1 MTQNREGRHEVLHE
15 PKWRFPIPRN
25 HTYAIVVLS
34 IVTLLG
40 ALILPAPQD
49 LEQRRNQWV
58 SVGRVP
64 DNHQWVQNIIYS
76 NDPNAT
82 ESIDDE
88 TISDEELLK
97 EEDPVVVDTSVE
109 PSIDIH
115 EKEES
120 KSEEDSTP
128 ATEIA
133 SAENEELSPPT
144 DDQKEISTPTEPVI
158 AKEDTSTKKE
168 EIKDQIKDEKEATKE
183 KKEIQLASHENKA
196 NTELYKKFED
206 IAAEFSTDWYEQN
219 VLNGDNIFKIFTTL
233 NLSYDNIAYL
243 ERTPKYG
250 KTIKNLH
257 PGDKLYF
264 MLNEK
269 NNIIEFIKPHGKNKQ
284 IHFVRTKN
292 DTFIAKVEDLNSH
305 LVNGETGEESL
316 TAKSTENLIETI
328 TAREAAEKKIKEME
342 KERDQK
348 ILAKTSQEDTK
359 KEEQKPKIINDVL
372 TFKIKSGQ
380 NLISAATD
388 NGLTTQEAY
397 ILNKVYRG
405 RLNLKRLQPGDQIKV
420 LFDDA
425 DKKEKRVINA
435 ISIKSKVQGEFNT
448 FMNLKDK
455 KFYDENGS
463 YTRKIYSF
471 NRHPIKGNVRITS
484 NFNPHRRHPITRKI
498 RPHNGTDYG
507 VKTGTPIYAPA
518 DGVVIKST
526 YQRAAGNYIVIQH
539 RGSYSTV
546 YMHLSKRLVKVGEKV
561 KQNQRIALSGNT
573 GRSTGPHLHYE
584 LRINNKPVNAMKVT
598 LPSGQQPTVERANTN
613 LDKKFKQQI
622 AFYKKKLNIK

>member
-49 LEQRRNQWV
+49 LEQKRNQWV

-97 EEDPVVVDTSVE
+97 DEDPIIADAFVE
-109 PSIDIH
+109 PTTDIQ

-120 KSEEDSTP
+120 KTEDISTP
-128 ATEIA
+128 TQEIA
-133 SAENEELSPPT
+133 STEKDIPSSSAEAP
-144 DDQKEISTPTEPVI
+144 KEISTPTETVI
-158 AKEDTSTKKE
+158 AKEDTSVKNEESKE
-168 EIKDQIKDEKEATKE
+168 QAKDEKVEE
-183 KKEIQLASHENKA
+183 KKEIQIASNENKA

-243 ERTPKYG
+243 EKTPKYG

-305 LVNGETGEESL
+305 LINGETGAESL
-316 TAKSTENLIETI
+316 TAKSTENLTESIS
-328 TAREAAEKKIKEME
+328 AREAAEKKLKEME

-348 ILAKTSQEDTK
+348 LQAHAPQEDIK
-359 KEEQKPKIINDVL
+359 KEDQKPKIINDVL

-397 ILNKVYRG
+397 ILNKVYKG

-425 DKKEKRVINA
+425 DKKDKRVINA

-471 NRHPIKGNVRITS
+471 NRHPIKGNIRITS

-526 YQRAAGNYIVIQH
+526 YQRAAGKYLVIQH

-546 YMHLSKRLVKVGEKV
+546 YMHLSKLLVKAGEKV

-598 LPSGQQPTVERANTN
+598 LPSSKTPAVEKANTN

>member
-49 LEQRRNQWV
+49 LEQKRNQWV

-97 EEDPVVVDTSVE
+97 DEDPIIADAFVE
-109 PSIDIH
+109 PTTDIQ

-120 KSEEDSTP
+120 KTEDISTP
-128 ATEIA
+128 TQEIA
-133 SAENEELSPPT
+133 STEKDIPSSSAEAP
-144 DDQKEISTPTEPVI
+144 KEISTPTETVI
-158 AKEDTSTKKE
+158 AKEDTSVKKE
-168 EIKDQIKDEKEATKE
+168 EPKEQAKDEKVEE
-183 KKEIQLASHENKA
+183 KKEIQIASNENKA

-243 ERTPKYG
+243 EKTPKYG

-305 LVNGETGEESL
+305 LINGETGAESL
-316 TAKSTENLIETI
+316 TAKSTENLTETI
-328 TAREAAEKKIKEME
+328 SAREAAEKKIKEME

-348 ILAKTSQEDTK
+348 LQAHAPQEDIK
-359 KEEQKPKIINDVL
+359 KDDQKPKIINDVL

-397 ILNKVYRG
+397 ILNKVYKG

-425 DKKEKRVINA
+425 DKKDKRVINA

-471 NRHPIKGNVRITS
+471 NRHPIKGNIRITS

-526 YQRAAGNYIVIQH
+526 YQRAAGKYLVIQH

-546 YMHLSKRLVKVGEKV
+546 YMHLSKLLVKAGEKV

-598 LPSGQQPTVERANTN
+598 LPSSKTPAVEKANTN

>member
-49 LEQRRNQWV
+49 LEQKRNQWV

-97 EEDPVVVDTSVE
+97 DEDPIIADAFVE
-109 PSIDIH
+109 PTTDIQ

-120 KSEEDSTP
+120 KTEDISTP
-128 ATEIA
+128 TQEIA
-133 SAENEELSPPT
+133 STEKDIPSSSAEAP
-144 DDQKEISTPTEPVI
+144 KEISTPTETVI
-158 AKEDTSTKKE
+158 AKEDTSVKKE
-168 EIKDQIKDEKEATKE
+168 ESKEQAKDEKVEE
-183 KKEIQLASHENKA
+183 KKEIQIASNENKA

-206 IAAEFSTDWYEQN
+206 IAAEFNTDWYEQN

-243 ERTPKYG
+243 EKTPKYG

-305 LVNGETGEESL
+305 LINGETGAESL
-316 TAKSTENLIETI
+316 TAKSTENLTETI
-328 TAREAAEKKIKEME
+328 SAREAAEKKIKEME

-348 ILAKTSQEDTK
+348 LQAHAPQEDIK
-359 KEEQKPKIINDVL
+359 KEDQKPKIINDVL

-397 ILNKVYRG
+397 ILNKVYKG

-425 DKKEKRVINA
+425 DKKDKRVINA
-435 ISIKSKVQGEFNT
+435 ISIQSKVQGEFNT

-471 NRHPIKGNVRITS
+471 NRHPIKGNIRITS

-526 YQRAAGNYIVIQH
+526 YQRAAGKYLVIQH

-546 YMHLSKRLVKVGEKV
+546 YMHLSKLLVKAGEKV

-598 LPSGQQPTVERANTN
+598 LPSSKTPAVEKANTN

>member
-49 LEQRRNQWV
+49 LEQKRNQWV

-97 EEDPVVVDTSVE
+97 DEDPIIADAFVE
-109 PSIDIH
+109 PTTDIQ

-120 KSEEDSTP
+120 KTEDISTP
-128 ATEIA
+128 TQEIA
-133 SAENEELSPPT
+133 STEKDIPSSSAEAP
-144 DDQKEISTPTEPVI
+144 KEISTPTETVI
-158 AKEDTSTKKE
+158 AKEDTSVKNEESKE
-168 EIKDQIKDEKEATKE
+168 QAKDEKVEE
-183 KKEIQLASHENKA
+183 KKEIQIASNENKA

-243 ERTPKYG
+243 EKTPKYG

-305 LVNGETGEESL
+305 LINGETGAESL
-316 TAKSTENLIETI
+316 TAKSTENLTETI
-328 TAREAAEKKIKEME
+328 SAREAAEKKIKEME

-348 ILAKTSQEDTK
+348 LQAHAPQEDIK
-359 KEEQKPKIINDVL
+359 KDDQKPKIINDVL

-397 ILNKVYRG
+397 ILNKVYKG

-425 DKKEKRVINA
+425 DKKDKRVINA
-435 ISIKSKVQGEFNT
+435 ISIQSKVQGEFNT

-471 NRHPIKGNVRITS
+471 NRHPIKGNIRITS

-526 YQRAAGNYIVIQH
+526 YQRAAGKYLVIQH

-546 YMHLSKRLVKVGEKV
+546 YMHLSKLLVKAGEKV

-598 LPSGQQPTVERANTN
+598 LPSSKTPAVEKANTN

>member
-49 LEQRRNQWV
+49 LEQKRNQWV

-97 EEDPVVVDTSVE
+97 DEDPIIADAFVE
-109 PSIDIH
+109 PTTDIQ

-120 KSEEDSTP
+120 KTEDISTP
-128 ATEIA
+128 TQEIA
-133 SAENEELSPPT
+133 STEKDIPSSSAEAP
-144 DDQKEISTPTEPVI
+144 KEISTPTETVI
-158 AKEDTSTKKE
+158 AKEDTSVKKE
-168 EIKDQIKDEKEATKE
+168 ESKEQAKDEKVEE
-183 KKEIQLASHENKA
+183 KKEIQIASNENKA

-206 IAAEFSTDWYEQN
+206 IAAEFNTDWYEQN

-243 ERTPKYG
+243 EKTPKYG

-305 LVNGETGEESL
+305 LINGETGAESL
-316 TAKSTENLIETI
+316 TAKSTENLTETI
-328 TAREAAEKKIKEME
+328 SAREAAEKKIKEME

-348 ILAKTSQEDTK
+348 LQAHAPQEDIK
-359 KEEQKPKIINDVL
+359 KDDQKPKIINDVL

-397 ILNKVYRG
+397 ILNKVYKG

-425 DKKEKRVINA
+425 DKKDKRVINA

-471 NRHPIKGNVRITS
+471 NRHPIKGNIRITS

-526 YQRAAGNYIVIQH
+526 YQRAAGKYLVIQH

-546 YMHLSKRLVKVGEKV
+546 YMHLSKLLVKAGEKV

-598 LPSGQQPTVERANTN
+598 LPSSKTPAVEKANTN

>member
-49 LEQRRNQWV
+49 LEQKRNQWV

-97 EEDPVVVDTSVE
+97 DEDPIIADAFVE
-109 PSIDIH
+109 PTTDIQ

-120 KSEEDSTP
+120 KTEDISTP
-128 ATEIA
+128 TQEIA
-133 SAENEELSPPT
+133 STEKDIPSSSAEAP
-144 DDQKEISTPTEPVI
+144 KEISTPTETVI
-158 AKEDTSTKKE
+158 AKEDTSVKNEESKE
-168 EIKDQIKDEKEATKE
+168 QAKDEKVEE
-183 KKEIQLASHENKA
+183 KKEIQIASNENKA

-243 ERTPKYG
+243 EKTPKYG

-305 LVNGETGEESL
+305 LINGETGAESL
-316 TAKSTENLIETI
+316 TAKSTENLTETI
-328 TAREAAEKKIKEME
+328 SAREAAEKKIKEME

-348 ILAKTSQEDTK
+348 LQAHAPQEDIK
-359 KEEQKPKIINDVL
+359 KDDQKPKIINDVL

-397 ILNKVYRG
+397 ILNKVYKG

-425 DKKEKRVINA
+425 DKKDKRVINA

-471 NRHPIKGNVRITS
+471 NRHPIKGNIRITS

-526 YQRAAGNYIVIQH
+526 YQRAAGKYLVIQH

-546 YMHLSKRLVKVGEKV
+546 YMHLSKLLVKAGEKV

-598 LPSGQQPTVERANTN
+598 LPSSKTPAVEKANTN

>member
-49 LEQRRNQWV
+49 LEQKRNQWV

-97 EEDPVVVDTSVE
+97 DEDPIIADAFVE
-109 PSIDIH
+109 PTTDIQ

-120 KSEEDSTP
+120 KTEDISTP
-128 ATEIA
+128 TQEIA
-133 SAENEELSPPT
+133 STEKDIPSSSAEAP
-144 DDQKEISTPTEPVI
+144 KEISTPTETVI
-158 AKEDTSTKKE
+158 AKEDTSVKKE
-168 EIKDQIKDEKEATKE
+168 ESKEQAKDEKVEE
-183 KKEIQLASHENKA
+183 KKEIQIASNENKA

-206 IAAEFSTDWYEQN
+206 IAAEFNTDWYEQN

-243 ERTPKYG
+243 EKTPKYG

-305 LVNGETGEESL
+305 LINGETGAESL
-316 TAKSTENLIETI
+316 TAKSTENLTETI
-328 TAREAAEKKIKEME
+328 SAREAAEKKIKEME

-348 ILAKTSQEDTK
+348 LQAHAPQEDIK
-359 KEEQKPKIINDVL
+359 KEDQKPKIINDVL

-397 ILNKVYRG
+397 ILNKVYKG

-425 DKKEKRVINA
+425 DKKDKRVINA

-471 NRHPIKGNVRITS
+471 NRHPIKGNIRITS

-526 YQRAAGNYIVIQH
+526 YQRAAGKYLVIQH

-546 YMHLSKRLVKVGEKV
+546 YMHLSKLLVKAGEKV

-598 LPSGQQPTVERANTN
+598 LPSSKTPAVEKANTN

>member
-49 LEQRRNQWV
+49 LEQKRNQWV

-97 EEDPVVVDTSVE
+97 DEDPIIADAFVE
-109 PSIDIH
+109 PTTDIQ

-120 KSEEDSTP
+120 KTEDISTP
-128 ATEIA
+128 TQEIA
-133 SAENEELSPPT
+133 STEKDIPSSSAEAP
-144 DDQKEISTPTEPVI
+144 KEISTPTETVI
-158 AKEDTSTKKE
+158 AKEDTSVKNEESKE
-168 EIKDQIKDEKEATKE
+168 QAKDEKVEE
-183 KKEIQLASHENKA
+183 KKEIQIASNENKA

-243 ERTPKYG
+243 EKTPKYG

-305 LVNGETGEESL
+305 LINGETGAESL
-316 TAKSTENLIETI
+316 TAKSTENLTETI
-328 TAREAAEKKIKEME
+328 SAREAAEKKLKEME

-348 ILAKTSQEDTK
+348 LQAHAPQEDIK
-359 KEEQKPKIINDVL
+359 KDDQKPKIINDVL

-397 ILNKVYRG
+397 ILNKVYKG

-425 DKKEKRVINA
+425 DKKDKRVINA

-471 NRHPIKGNVRITS
+471 NRHPIKGNIRITS

-526 YQRAAGNYIVIQH
+526 YQRAAGKYLVIQH

-546 YMHLSKRLVKVGEKV
+546 YMHLSKLLVKAGEKV

-598 LPSGQQPTVERANTN
+598 LPSSKTPAVEKANTN

>member
-49 LEQRRNQWV
+49 LEQKRNQWV

-97 EEDPVVVDTSVE
+97 DEDPIIADAFVE
-109 PSIDIH
+109 PTTDIQ

-120 KSEEDSTP
+120 KTEDISTP
-128 ATEIA
+128 TQEIA
-133 SAENEELSPPT
+133 STEKDIPSSSAEAP
-144 DDQKEISTPTEPVI
+144 KEISTPTETVI
-158 AKEDTSTKKE
+158 AKEDTSVKKE
-168 EIKDQIKDEKEATKE
+168 EPKEQAKDEKVEE
-183 KKEIQLASHENKA
+183 KKEIQIASNENKA

-243 ERTPKYG
+243 EKTPKYG

-305 LVNGETGEESL
+305 LINGETGAESL
-316 TAKSTENLIETI
+316 TAKSTENLTETI
-328 TAREAAEKKIKEME
+328 SAREAAEKKIKEME

-348 ILAKTSQEDTK
+348 LQAHAPQEDIK
-359 KEEQKPKIINDVL
+359 KDDQKPKIINDVL

-397 ILNKVYRG
+397 ILNKVYKG

-425 DKKEKRVINA
+425 DKKDKRVINA
-435 ISIKSKVQGEFNT
+435 ISIQSKVQGEFNT

-471 NRHPIKGNVRITS
+471 NRHPIKGNIRITS

-526 YQRAAGNYIVIQH
+526 YQRAAGKYLVIQH

-546 YMHLSKRLVKVGEKV
+546 YMHLSKLLVKAGEKV

-598 LPSGQQPTVERANTN
+598 LPSSKTPAVEKANTN

>member
-49 LEQRRNQWV
+49 LEQKRNQWV

-97 EEDPVVVDTSVE
+97 DEDPIIADAFVE
-109 PSIDIH
+109 PTTDIQ

-120 KSEEDSTP
+120 KTEDISTP
-128 ATEIA
+128 TQEIA
-133 SAENEELSPPT
+133 STETDIPSSSAEAP
-144 DDQKEISTPTEPVI
+144 KEISTPTETVI
-158 AKEDTSTKKE
+158 AKEDTSVKNEESKE
-168 EIKDQIKDEKEATKE
+168 QAKDEKVEE
-183 KKEIQLASHENKA
+183 KKEIQIASNENKA

-243 ERTPKYG
+243 EKTPKYG

-305 LVNGETGEESL
+305 LINGETGAESL
-316 TAKSTENLIETI
+316 TAKSTENLTETI
-328 TAREAAEKKIKEME
+328 SAREAAEKKIKEME

-348 ILAKTSQEDTK
+348 LQAHAPQEDIK
-359 KEEQKPKIINDVL
+359 KDDQKPKIINDVL

-397 ILNKVYRG
+397 ILNKVYKG

-425 DKKEKRVINA
+425 DKKDKRVINA

-448 FMNLKDK
+448 FMNLKEK
-455 KFYDENGS
+455 KF
-463 YTRKIYSF
+463 
-471 NRHPIKGNVRITS
+471 
-484 NFNPHRRHPITRKI
+484 
-498 RPHNGTDYG
+498 
-507 VKTGTPIYAPA
+507 
-518 DGVVIKST
+518 
-526 YQRAAGNYIVIQH
+526 
-539 RGSYSTV
+539 
-546 YMHLSKRLVKVGEKV
+546 
-561 KQNQRIALSGNT
+561 
-573 GRSTGPHLHYE
+573 
-584 LRINNKPVNAMKVT
+584 
-598 LPSGQQPTVERANTN
+598 
-613 LDKKFKQQI
+613 
-622 AFYKKKLNIK
+622 

>member
-49 LEQRRNQWV
+49 LEQKRNQWV

-97 EEDPVVVDTSVE
+97 DEDPIIADAFVE
-109 PSIDIH
+109 PTTDIQ

-120 KSEEDSTP
+120 KTEDISTP
-128 ATEIA
+128 TQEIA
-133 SAENEELSPPT
+133 STEKDIPSSSAEAP
-144 DDQKEISTPTEPVI
+144 KEISTPTETVI
-158 AKEDTSTKKE
+158 AKEDTSAKKE
-168 EIKDQIKDEKEATKE
+168 ETKELAKDEKVEE
-183 KKEIQLASHENKA
+183 KKEIQIASNENKA

-243 ERTPKYG
+243 EKTPKYG

-305 LVNGETGEESL
+305 LINGETGAESL
-316 TAKSTENLIETI
+316 TAKSTENLTETI
-328 TAREAAEKKIKEME
+328 SAREAAEKKIKEME

-348 ILAKTSQEDTK
+348 LQAHAPQEDIK
-359 KEEQKPKIINDVL
+359 KEDQKPKIINDVL

-397 ILNKVYRG
+397 ILNKVYKG

-425 DKKEKRVINA
+425 DKKDKRVINA
-435 ISIKSKVQGEFNT
+435 ISIQSKVQGEFNT

-471 NRHPIKGNVRITS
+471 NRHPIKGNIRITS

-526 YQRAAGNYIVIQH
+526 YQRAAGKYLVIQH

-546 YMHLSKRLVKVGEKV
+546 YMHLSKLLVKAGEKV

-598 LPSGQQPTVERANTN
+598 LPSSKTPAVEKANTN

>member
-49 LEQRRNQWV
+49 LEQKRNQWV

-97 EEDPVVVDTSVE
+97 DEDPIIADAFVE
-109 PSIDIH
+109 PTTDIQ

-120 KSEEDSTP
+120 KTEDISTP
-128 ATEIA
+128 TQEIA
-133 SAENEELSPPT
+133 STETDIPSSSAEAP
-144 DDQKEISTPTEPVI
+144 KEISTPTETVI
-158 AKEDTSTKKE
+158 AKEDTSAKKE
-168 EIKDQIKDEKEATKE
+168 ETKELAKDEKVEE
-183 KKEIQLASHENKA
+183 KKEIQIASNENKA

-243 ERTPKYG
+243 EKTPKYG

-305 LVNGETGEESL
+305 LINGETGAESL
-316 TAKSTENLIETI
+316 TAKSTENLTETI
-328 TAREAAEKKIKEME
+328 SAREAAEKKIKEME

-348 ILAKTSQEDTK
+348 LQAHAPQEDIK
-359 KEEQKPKIINDVL
+359 KEDQKPKIINDVL

-397 ILNKVYRG
+397 ILNKVYKG

-425 DKKEKRVINA
+425 DKKDKRVINA

-471 NRHPIKGNVRITS
+471 NRHPIKGNIRITS

-526 YQRAAGNYIVIQH
+526 YQRAAGKYLVIQH

-546 YMHLSKRLVKVGEKV
+546 YMHLSKLLVKAGEKV

-598 LPSGQQPTVERANTN
+598 LPSSKTPAVEKANTN

>member
-49 LEQRRNQWV
+49 LEQKRNQWV

-97 EEDPVVVDTSVE
+97 DEDPIIADAFVE
-109 PSIDIH
+109 PTTDIQ

-120 KSEEDSTP
+120 KTEDISTP
-128 ATEIA
+128 TQEIA
-133 SAENEELSPPT
+133 STEKDIPSSSAEAP
-144 DDQKEISTPTEPVI
+144 KEISTPTETVI
-158 AKEDTSTKKE
+158 AKEDTSVKKE
-168 EIKDQIKDEKEATKE
+168 ESKEQAKDKKVEE
-183 KKEIQLASHENKA
+183 KKEIQIASNENKA

-243 ERTPKYG
+243 EKTPKYG

-305 LVNGETGEESL
+305 LINGETGAESL
-316 TAKSTENLIETI
+316 TAKSTENLTETI
-328 TAREAAEKKIKEME
+328 SAREAAEKKIKEME

-348 ILAKTSQEDTK
+348 LQAHAPQEDIK
-359 KEEQKPKIINDVL
+359 KDDQKPKIINDVL

-397 ILNKVYRG
+397 ILNKVYKG

-425 DKKEKRVINA
+425 DKKDKRVINA

-471 NRHPIKGNVRITS
+471 NRHPIKGNIRITS

-526 YQRAAGNYIVIQH
+526 YQRAAGKYLVIQH

-546 YMHLSKRLVKVGEKV
+546 YMHLSKLLVRAGEKV

-598 LPSGQQPTVERANTN
+598 LPSSKTPAVEKANTN

>member
-49 LEQRRNQWV
+49 LEQKRNQWV

-97 EEDPVVVDTSVE
+97 DEDPIIADAFVE
-109 PSIDIH
+109 PTTDIQ

-120 KSEEDSTP
+120 KTEDISTP
-128 ATEIA
+128 TQEIA
-133 SAENEELSPPT
+133 STEKDIPSSSAEAP
-144 DDQKEISTPTEPVI
+144 KEISTPTETVI
-158 AKEDTSTKKE
+158 AKEDTSAKKE
-168 EIKDQIKDEKEATKE
+168 ETKELAKDEKVEE
-183 KKEIQLASHENKA
+183 KKEIQIASNENKA

-243 ERTPKYG
+243 EKTPKYG

-305 LVNGETGEESL
+305 LINGETGAESL
-316 TAKSTENLIETI
+316 TAKSTENLTETI
-328 TAREAAEKKIKEME
+328 SAREAAEKKIKEME

-348 ILAKTSQEDTK
+348 LQAHAPQEDIK
-359 KEEQKPKIINDVL
+359 KDDHKPKIINDVL

-397 ILNKVYRG
+397 ILNKVYKG

-425 DKKEKRVINA
+425 DKKDKRVINA
-435 ISIKSKVQGEFNT
+435 ISIQSKVQGEFNT

-471 NRHPIKGNVRITS
+471 NRHPIKGNIRITS
-484 NFNPHRRHPITRKI
+484 NFNPHRRHPITKKI

-526 YQRAAGNYIVIQH
+526 YQRAAGKYLVIQH

-546 YMHLSKRLVKVGEKV
+546 YMHLSKLLVKAGEKV

-598 LPSGQQPTVERANTN
+598 LPSSKTPAVEKANTN

>member
-49 LEQRRNQWV
+49 LEQKRNQWV

-97 EEDPVVVDTSVE
+97 DEDPIIADAFVE
-109 PSIDIH
+109 PTTDIQ

-120 KSEEDSTP
+120 KTEDISTP
-128 ATEIA
+128 TQEIA
-133 SAENEELSPPT
+133 STEKDIPSSSAEAP
-144 DDQKEISTPTEPVI
+144 KEISTPTETVI
-158 AKEDTSTKKE
+158 AKEDTSVKKE
-168 EIKDQIKDEKEATKE
+168 ESKEQAKDEKVEE
-183 KKEIQLASHENKA
+183 KKEIQIASNENKA

-243 ERTPKYG
+243 EKTPKYG

-305 LVNGETGEESL
+305 LINGETGAESL
-316 TAKSTENLIETI
+316 TAKSTENLTETI
-328 TAREAAEKKIKEME
+328 SAREAAEKKIKEME

-348 ILAKTSQEDTK
+348 LQAHAPQEDIK
-359 KEEQKPKIINDVL
+359 KDDQKPKIINDVL

-397 ILNKVYRG
+397 ILNKVYKG

-425 DKKEKRVINA
+425 DKKDKRVINA

-471 NRHPIKGNVRITS
+471 NRHPIKGNIRITS

-526 YQRAAGNYIVIQH
+526 YQRAAGKYLVIQH

-546 YMHLSKRLVKVGEKV
+546 YMHLSKLLVKAGEKV

-598 LPSGQQPTVERANTN
+598 LPSSKTPAVEKANTN

>member
-49 LEQRRNQWV
+49 LEQKRNQWV

-97 EEDPVVVDTSVE
+97 DEDPIIADAFVE
-109 PSIDIH
+109 PTTDIQ

-120 KSEEDSTP
+120 KTEDISTP
-128 ATEIA
+128 TQEIA
-133 SAENEELSPPT
+133 STEKDIPSSSAEAP
-144 DDQKEISTPTEPVI
+144 KEISTPTETVI
-158 AKEDTSTKKE
+158 AKEDTSVKNEESKE
-168 EIKDQIKDEKEATKE
+168 QAKDEKVEE
-183 KKEIQLASHENKA
+183 KKEIQIASNENKA

-243 ERTPKYG
+243 EKTPKYG

-305 LVNGETGEESL
+305 LINGETGAESL
-316 TAKSTENLIETI
+316 TAKSTENLTETI
-328 TAREAAEKKIKEME
+328 SAREAAEKKIKEME
-342 KERDQK
+342 RERDQK
-348 ILAKTSQEDTK
+348 LQAHAPQEDIK
-359 KEEQKPKIINDVL
+359 KDDQKPKIINDVL

-397 ILNKVYRG
+397 ILNKVYKG

-425 DKKEKRVINA
+425 DKKDKRVINA

-471 NRHPIKGNVRITS
+471 NRHPIKGNIRITS

-526 YQRAAGNYIVIQH
+526 YQRAAGKYLVIQH

-546 YMHLSKRLVKVGEKV
+546 YMHLSKLLVKAGEKV

-598 LPSGQQPTVERANTN
+598 LPSSKTPAVEKANTN

>member
-49 LEQRRNQWV
+49 LEQKRNQWV

-97 EEDPVVVDTSVE
+97 DEDPIIADAFVE
-109 PSIDIH
+109 PTTDIQ

-120 KSEEDSTP
+120 KTEDISTP
-128 ATEIA
+128 TQEIA
-133 SAENEELSPPT
+133 STEKDIPSSSAEAP
-144 DDQKEISTPTEPVI
+144 KEISTPTETVI
-158 AKEDTSTKKE
+158 AKEDTSAKKE
-168 EIKDQIKDEKEATKE
+168 ESKEQAKDEKIEE
-183 KKEIQLASHENKA
+183 KQEIQIASNENKA

-243 ERTPKYG
+243 EKTPKYG

-305 LVNGETGEESL
+305 LINGETGAESL
-316 TAKSTENLIETI
+316 TAKSTENLTETI
-328 TAREAAEKKIKEME
+328 LAREAAEKKIKEME

-348 ILAKTSQEDTK
+348 LQAHAPQEDIK
-359 KEEQKPKIINDVL
+359 KEDQKPKIINDVL

-397 ILNKVYRG
+397 ILNKVYKG

-425 DKKEKRVINA
+425 DKKDKRVINA

-471 NRHPIKGNVRITS
+471 NRHPIKGNIRITS

-526 YQRAAGNYIVIQH
+526 YQRAAGKYLVIQH

-546 YMHLSKRLVKVGEKV
+546 YMHLSKLLVKAGEKV

-598 LPSGQQPTVERANTN
+598 LPSSKTPAVEKANTN

>member
-1 MTQNREGRHEVLHE
+1 M
-15 PKWRFPIPRN
+15 
-25 HTYAIVVLS
+25 
-34 IVTLLG
+34 
-40 ALILPAPQD
+40 
-49 LEQRRNQWV
+49 
-58 SVGRVP
+58 
-64 DNHQWVQNIIYS
+64 
-76 NDPNAT
+76 
-82 ESIDDE
+82 
-88 TISDEELLK
+88 
-97 EEDPVVVDTSVE
+97 
-109 PSIDIH
+109 
-115 EKEES
+115 
-120 KSEEDSTP
+120 
-128 ATEIA
+128 
-133 SAENEELSPPT
+133 
-144 DDQKEISTPTEPVI
+144 
-158 AKEDTSTKKE
+158 
-168 EIKDQIKDEKEATKE
+168 
-183 KKEIQLASHENKA
+183 KA
-196 NTELYKKFED
+196 
-206 IAAEFSTDWYEQN
+206 
-219 VLNGDNIFKIFTTL
+219 
-233 NLSYDNIAYL
+233 
-243 ERTPKYG
+243 
-250 KTIKNLH
+250 
-257 PGDKLYF
+257 
-264 MLNEK
+264 
-269 NNIIEFIKPHGKNKQ
+269 
-284 IHFVRTKN
+284 
-292 DTFIAKVEDLNSH
+292 
-305 LVNGETGEESL
+305 
-316 TAKSTENLIETI
+316 
-328 TAREAAEKKIKEME
+328 AREAAEKKIKEME

-348 ILAKTSQEDTK
+348 LQAHAPQEDIK
-359 KEEQKPKIINDVL
+359 KDDQKPKIINDVL

-397 ILNKVYRG
+397 ILNKVYKG

-425 DKKEKRVINA
+425 DKKDKRVINA

-471 NRHPIKGNVRITS
+471 NRHPIKGNIRITS

-526 YQRAAGNYIVIQH
+526 YQRAAGKYLVIQH

-546 YMHLSKRLVKVGEKV
+546 YMHLSKLLVKAGEKV

-598 LPSGQQPTVERANTN
+598 LPSSKTPAVEKANTN

>member
-49 LEQRRNQWV
+49 LEQKRNQWV

-97 EEDPVVVDTSVE
+97 DEDPIIADAFVE
-109 PSIDIH
+109 PTTDIQ

-120 KSEEDSTP
+120 KTEDISTP
-128 ATEIA
+128 TQEIA
-133 SAENEELSPPT
+133 STEKDIPSSSAEAP
-144 DDQKEISTPTEPVI
+144 KEISTPTETVI
-158 AKEDTSTKKE
+158 AKEDTSAKKE
-168 EIKDQIKDEKEATKE
+168 ETKELAKDEKVEE
-183 KKEIQLASHENKA
+183 KKEIQIASNENKA

-243 ERTPKYG
+243 EKTPKYG

-305 LVNGETGEESL
+305 LINGETGAESL
-316 TAKSTENLIETI
+316 TAKSTENLTETI
-328 TAREAAEKKIKEME
+328 SAREAAEKKIKEME

-348 ILAKTSQEDTK
+348 LQAHAPQEDIK
-359 KEEQKPKIINDVL
+359 KDDQKPKIINDVL

-397 ILNKVYRG
+397 ILNKVYKG

-425 DKKEKRVINA
+425 DKKDKRVINA
-435 ISIKSKVQGEFNT
+435 ISIQSKVQGEFNT

-471 NRHPIKGNVRITS
+471 NRHPIKGNIRITS

-526 YQRAAGNYIVIQH
+526 YQRAAGKYLVIQH

-546 YMHLSKRLVKVGEKV
+546 YMHLSKLLVKAGEKV

-598 LPSGQQPTVERANTN
+598 LPSSKTPAVEKANTN

>member
-49 LEQRRNQWV
+49 LEQKRNQWV

-97 EEDPVVVDTSVE
+97 DEDPIIADAFVE
-109 PSIDIH
+109 PTTDIQ

-120 KSEEDSTP
+120 KTEDISTP
-128 ATEIA
+128 TQEIA
-133 SAENEELSPPT
+133 STEKDIPSSSAEAP
-144 DDQKEISTPTEPVI
+144 KEISTPTETVI
-158 AKEDTSTKKE
+158 AKEDTSAKKE
-168 EIKDQIKDEKEATKE
+168 ESKEQAKDEKVEE
-183 KKEIQLASHENKA
+183 KKEIQIASNENKA

-243 ERTPKYG
+243 EKTPKYG

-305 LVNGETGEESL
+305 LINGETGAESL
-316 TAKSTENLIETI
+316 TAKSTENLTESIS
-328 TAREAAEKKIKEME
+328 AREAAEKKLKEME

-348 ILAKTSQEDTK
+348 LQAHAPQEDIK
-359 KEEQKPKIINDVL
+359 KDDQKPKIINDVL

-397 ILNKVYRG
+397 ILNKVYKG

-425 DKKEKRVINA
+425 DKKDKRVINA

-471 NRHPIKGNVRITS
+471 NRHPIKGNIRITS

-526 YQRAAGNYIVIQH
+526 YQRAAGKYLVIQH

-546 YMHLSKRLVKVGEKV
+546 YMHLSKLLVKAGEKV

-598 LPSGQQPTVERANTN
+598 LPSSKTPAVEKANTN

>member
-49 LEQRRNQWV
+49 LEQKRNQWV

-97 EEDPVVVDTSVE
+97 DEDPIIADAFVE
-109 PSIDIH
+109 PTTDIQ

-120 KSEEDSTP
+120 KTEDISTP
-128 ATEIA
+128 TQEIA
-133 SAENEELSPPT
+133 STEKDIPSSSAEAP
-144 DDQKEISTPTEPVI
+144 KEISTPTETVI
-158 AKEDTSTKKE
+158 AKEDTSVKKE
-168 EIKDQIKDEKEATKE
+168 ESKEQAKDEKAEE
-183 KKEIQLASHENKA
+183 KKEIQIASNENKA

-243 ERTPKYG
+243 EKTPKYG

-305 LVNGETGEESL
+305 LINGETGAESL
-316 TAKSTENLIETI
+316 TAKSTENLTETI
-328 TAREAAEKKIKEME
+328 SAREAAEKKIKEME

-348 ILAKTSQEDTK
+348 LQAHAPQEDIK
-359 KEEQKPKIINDVL
+359 KDDQKPKIINDVL

-397 ILNKVYRG
+397 ILNKVYKG

-425 DKKEKRVINA
+425 DKKDKRVINA
-435 ISIKSKVQGEFNT
+435 ISIQSKVQGEFNT

-471 NRHPIKGNVRITS
+471 NRHPIKGNIRITS

-526 YQRAAGNYIVIQH
+526 YQRAAGKYLVIQH

-546 YMHLSKRLVKVGEKV
+546 YMHLSKLLVKAGEKV

-598 LPSGQQPTVERANTN
+598 LPSSKTPAVEKANTN

>member
-49 LEQRRNQWV
+49 LEQKRNQWV

-97 EEDPVVVDTSVE
+97 DEDPIIADAFVE
-109 PSIDIH
+109 PTTDIQ

-120 KSEEDSTP
+120 KTEDISTP
-128 ATEIA
+128 TQEIA
-133 SAENEELSPPT
+133 STEKDIPSSSAEAP
-144 DDQKEISTPTEPVI
+144 KEISTPTETVI
-158 AKEDTSTKKE
+158 AKEDTSAKKE
-168 EIKDQIKDEKEATKE
+168 ESKEQAKDEKVEE
-183 KKEIQLASHENKA
+183 KKEIQIASNENKA

-243 ERTPKYG
+243 EKTPKYG

-305 LVNGETGEESL
+305 LINGETGAESL
-316 TAKSTENLIETI
+316 TAKSTENLTETI
-328 TAREAAEKKIKEME
+328 SAREAAEKKIKEME

-348 ILAKTSQEDTK
+348 LQAHAPQEDIK
-359 KEEQKPKIINDVL
+359 KEDQKPKIINDVL

-397 ILNKVYRG
+397 ILNKVYKG

-420 LFDDA
+420 LFDNA
-425 DKKEKRVINA
+425 DKKDKRVINA

-471 NRHPIKGNVRITS
+471 NRHPIKGNIRITS

-526 YQRAAGNYIVIQH
+526 YQRAAGKYLVIQH

-546 YMHLSKRLVKVGEKV
+546 YMHLSKLLVKAGEKV

-598 LPSGQQPTVERANTN
+598 LPSSKTPAVEKANTN